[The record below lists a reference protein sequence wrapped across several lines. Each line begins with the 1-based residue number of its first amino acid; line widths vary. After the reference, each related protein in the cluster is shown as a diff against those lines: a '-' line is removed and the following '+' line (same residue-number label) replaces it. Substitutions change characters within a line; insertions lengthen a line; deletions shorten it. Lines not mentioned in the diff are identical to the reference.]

1 MPPYNYNDTVVLTAI
16 PAVFSKFNFF
26 NPGGAIASITV
37 IMDSSKTVIVNFSSS
52 GAIFT
57 YTDNGTD
64 YPDLTDVI
72 DPDTDQFDW
81 ARIFTYAWVWALG
94 GWFFAMVL
102 GVIGGALYVYYKS
115 MEITVAYFI
124 IILLIFGA
132 VTQNIGYV
140 VGIMVALIIGYLFY
154 RLLHTKL

>member
-1 MPPYNYNDTVVLTAI
+1 
-16 PAVFSKFNFF
+16 
-26 NPGGAIASITV
+26 
-37 IMDSSKTVIVNFSSS
+37 
-52 GAIFT
+52 
-57 YTDNGTD
+57 
-64 YPDLTDVI
+64 
-72 DPDTDQFDW
+72 
-81 ARIFTYAWVWALG
+81 
-94 GWFFAMVL
+94 
-102 GVIGGALYVYYKS
+102 